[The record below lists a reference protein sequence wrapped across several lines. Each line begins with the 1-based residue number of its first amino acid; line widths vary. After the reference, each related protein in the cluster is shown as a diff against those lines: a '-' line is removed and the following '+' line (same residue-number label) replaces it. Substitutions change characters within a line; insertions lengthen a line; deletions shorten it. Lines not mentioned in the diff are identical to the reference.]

1 MSNPSRIHCKTRGCV
16 NVAGVDHHGHPHD
29 YCGVCSR
36 LYWMEQK
43 LNDMLGIL
51 VNSVNSGPRNLDTVD
66 AEFNELQRA
75 ALDQL
80 QARRESAEA
89 AKG

>member
-1 MSNPSRIHCKTRGCV
+1 MSNPAQFRCKTRGCD
-16 NVAGVDHHGHPHD
+16 NVAGIDYHGHQHD

-43 LNDMLGIL
+43 LNDILGIL
-51 VNSVNSGPRNLDTVD
+51 VNNVNGGPRNLDTVD
-66 AEFNELQRA
+66 AELNEAQRA

-80 QARRESAEA
+80 DARRESANA
-89 AKG
+89 

>member
-1 MSNPSRIHCKTRGCV
+1 MSNPAPLHCKTRGCV
-16 NVAGVDHHGHPHD
+16 NVAGIDHHGHAHD

-43 LNDMLGIL
+43 LNDILGML
-51 VNSVNSGPRNLDTVD
+51 VTSVNSGPRNLDTVD
-66 AEFNELQRA
+66 ADLNELQRA

-80 QARRESAEA
+80 DARRRESVDA
-89 AKG
+89 

>member
-1 MSNPSRIHCKTRGCV
+1 MSKPSQFLCKTRGCV
-16 NVAGVDHHGHPHD
+16 NVAGIDHHGHQHD

-51 VNSVNSGPRNLDTVD
+51 VNNVNGGPRNLDTVD
-66 AEFNELQRA
+66 AELNEAQRA

-80 QARRESAEA
+80 DARRESADA
-89 AKG
+89 